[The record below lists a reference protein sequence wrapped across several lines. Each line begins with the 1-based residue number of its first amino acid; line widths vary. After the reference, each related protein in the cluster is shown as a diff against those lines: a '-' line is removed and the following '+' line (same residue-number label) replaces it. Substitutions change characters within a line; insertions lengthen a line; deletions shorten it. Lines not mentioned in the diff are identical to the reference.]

1 MKKSNP
7 TNPMKGPGFANA
19 MFAIKDMQAEY
30 DMFNGSPVVPPKV
43 VPSLPKKNVVAVS
56 AANKPAS
63 TNKSQPVTVK
73 NPIVMQQKGVGSNVG
88 AK

>member
-43 VPSLPKKNVVAVS
+43 VPSQQKKNLVAVS
-56 AANKPAS
+56 ATNKSAS
-63 TNKSQPVTVK
+63 TSKSQPVPVK
-73 NPIVMQQKGVGSNVG
+73 NPIVMQQKGVESNVG